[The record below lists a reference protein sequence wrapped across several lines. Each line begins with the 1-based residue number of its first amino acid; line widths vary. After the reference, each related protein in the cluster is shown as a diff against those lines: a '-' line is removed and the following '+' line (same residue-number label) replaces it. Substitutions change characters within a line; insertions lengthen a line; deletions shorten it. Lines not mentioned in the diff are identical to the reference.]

1 MSPHQGLIPKSHSAG
16 SLPESCPLW
25 SEHQVSQDAAIG
37 VGQTSA
43 DSSLPPSSP
52 PELGQWASSVPYP
65 RDGGPKIYS
74 SAKYMSKDLFLC
86 IITCA
91 HMWQCVHECD
101 FLWRSGV

>member
-43 DSSLPPSSP
+43 DSSLPLLLPQN
-52 PELGQWASSVPYP
+52 LASGLRLSHTQEMEALKFTAVQ
-65 RDGGPKIYS
+65 S
-74 SAKYMSKDLFLC
+74 
-86 IITCA
+86 TCLKTYFY
-91 HMWQCVHECD
+91 V
-101 FLWRSGV
+101 